1 VSGRGRLCYVVSIRK
16 RIYSRLFV
24 YDRVFSYVLV
34 ILIRSIT
41 CFTLFGIV
49 SNKTYS
55 RGLSRLVTKRD
66 STSFLEFI
74 LISLLGQQLLA
85 PDTA

>member
-1 VSGRGRLCYVVSIRK
+1 VSGRSRLYYIVSIRK
-16 RIYSRLFV
+16 RICSRLFV
-24 YDRVFSYVLV
+24 YNRVFSCVLV

-41 CFTLFGIV
+41 YFALSGIV

-66 STSFLEFI
+66 STSFLGFI
-74 LISLLGQQLLA
+74 LVSLLGQ
-85 PDTA
+85 

>member
-1 VSGRGRLCYVVSIRK
+1 VSGRGRLYHMISIRK

-24 YDRVFSYVLV
+24 CDRVFSCVLV

-41 CFTLFGIV
+41 CFTLSGIV
-49 SNKTYS
+49 SNKTYG

-66 STSFLEFI
+66 STSFLGFI
-74 LISLLGQQLLA
+74 LISLLG
-85 PDTA
+85 